1 MKTKVHSI
9 IIERPSM
16 CSTDDIGNM
25 VIEIVLLSTYIT
37 IRVEILVRG
46 EVSSIVPIIVIII
59 VLSTVKVTSPRQH
72 SANVY
77 N

>member
-1 MKTKVHSI
+1 
-9 IIERPSM
+9 M